1 MAKKKDRKL
10 MLRIVIAG
18 VLIVAATI
26 LMAVGLK
33 SLYPPAQPKEPTR
46 SAPPSAPMPEG
57 AEGIDVS
64 SHQGEIDWNLV
75 AQSGIE
81 FAMVRLGYR
90 GYDSGTLHIDQYA
103 RKNLEGARAAGL
115 RIGAYFF
122 SQAVNA
128 EEARQEAALALQVLD
143 GMPLDLPLVYDWEYV
158 SPQARTGD
166 MDGETLLACVEGFCT
181 SLGDY
186 QPMIY
191 FNKELSRTL
200 LDLDE
205 LEQYPFWLAQ
215 YREELEFPYAVG
227 MWQYTDQG
235 IVDGIDGYVDRDRY
249 YGIGE

>member
-10 MLRIVIAG
+10 MLRIVIAA

-33 SLYPPAQPKEPTR
+33 SLYPPAQPVTSTK
-46 SAPPSAPMPEG
+46 SAPPPAPMPKG

-64 SHQGEIDWNLV
+64 SHQGEVDWDLV

-90 GYDSGTLHIDQYA
+90 GYDSGTLHIDEYA

-122 SQAVNA
+122 SQAVTA

-166 MDGETLLACVEGFCT
+166 MDEDTLLACVEGFCT

-200 LDLDE
+200 LDLDK

-215 YREELEFPYAVG
+215 YREELDFPYTVQ

-235 IVDGIDGYVDRDRY
+235 VVDGIDGYVDRDRY